1 MQPWGWPGEKT
12 TTDMP
17 LIGNIRRDPFERPP
31 SICGDLP
38 NIGTFGYGND

>member
-1 MQPWGWPGEKT
+1 LGWPGEKT

-17 LIGNIRRDPFERPP
+17 SMVNIRRDSFERRP
-31 SICGDLP
+31 SIRSDSP